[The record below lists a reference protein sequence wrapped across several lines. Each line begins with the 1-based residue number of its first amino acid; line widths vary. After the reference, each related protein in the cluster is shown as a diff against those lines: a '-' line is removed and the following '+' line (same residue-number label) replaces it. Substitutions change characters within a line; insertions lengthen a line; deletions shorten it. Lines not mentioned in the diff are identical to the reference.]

1 VRAAVTVLLFVCLVS
16 IASANQQPRDLSDA
30 QVRIQSSLVLLY
42 DGMIAGDRELVS
54 ALIYV
59 EDDQASAV
67 AHAQARRLIAN
78 ARFVRAIAKLK
89 VGHGPHPFEKSHVF
103 LLDDFAFALLTGE
116 WQVEGDR
123 AALPP
128 DQRMGGENQPAPPP
142 MINVRGIWK
151 LNLTPSPQP
160 RSMEALAT
168 AITEY
173 AATLEQAAADVES
186 GKLKSVQEVEKELA
200 RAIRL
205 TSGRDRLPLVLN
217 SSVEAPTTNPGK

>member
-1 VRAAVTVLLFVCLVS
+1 
-16 IASANQQPRDLSDA
+16 
-30 QVRIQSSLVLLY
+30 
-42 DGMIAGDRELVS
+42 
-54 ALIYV
+54 
-59 EDDQASAV
+59 
-67 AHAQARRLIAN
+67 
-78 ARFVRAIAKLK
+78 
-89 VGHGPHPFEKSHVF
+89 VF

-123 AALPP
+123 ATLPP

-142 MINVRGIWK
+142 MINVSGIWK

-173 AATLEQAAADVES
+173 AATLEQAAADVAS
-186 GKLKSVQEVEKELA
+186 GKLKTVQEVEKELT